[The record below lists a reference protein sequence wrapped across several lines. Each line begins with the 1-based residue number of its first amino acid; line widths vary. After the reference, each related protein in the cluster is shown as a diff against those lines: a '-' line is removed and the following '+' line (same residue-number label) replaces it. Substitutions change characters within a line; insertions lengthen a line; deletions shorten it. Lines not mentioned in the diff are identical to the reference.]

1 MKANIEAG
9 AGWIDSDYR
18 GTVKVEL
25 KNFSSKAYKVN
36 RGDRIAQLVVL
47 PVVEVEVTVVADVKQ
62 TTRGGG
68 GFGST
73 GS

>member
-1 MKANIEAG
+1 
-9 AGWIDSDYR
+9 
-18 GTVKVEL
+18 VEL

-36 RGDRIAQLVVL
+36 PGDRIAQLVVL
-47 PVVEVEVTVVADVKQ
+47 PVVEVEITVVADVRQ

>member
-1 MKANIEAG
+1 
-9 AGWIDSDYR
+9 
-18 GTVKVEL
+18 VEL

-36 RGDRIAQLVVL
+36 QGDRIAQLVVL
-47 PVVEVEVTVVADVKQ
+47 PLVEVEVNVVADVRG
-62 TTRGGG
+62 TSRGGG